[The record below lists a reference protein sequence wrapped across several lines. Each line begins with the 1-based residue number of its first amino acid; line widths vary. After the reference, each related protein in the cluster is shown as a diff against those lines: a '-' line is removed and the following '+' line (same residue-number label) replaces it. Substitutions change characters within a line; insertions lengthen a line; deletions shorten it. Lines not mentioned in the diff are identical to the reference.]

1 MAVSIRVIL
10 YPVELRIRLVTVVLN
25 AMPTSTTSGA
35 RVVVAVTSVTVT
47 RVIIPATITPPVT
60 THTIHV
66 VLMLGIV
73 TSFTCKHSVTTWVTV
88 ARVILVLFNIRCYVI
103 ARGTH
108 KEVVLTVCNLVT
120 T

>member
-1 MAVSIRVIL
+1 
-10 YPVELRIRLVTVVLN
+10 VELRIRLVTVVLN

-35 RVVVAVTSVTVT
+35 RVIIAIASVTVP
-47 RVIIPATITPPVT
+47 RVFIPACETPTVT

-88 ARVILVLFNIRCYVI
+88 TRIEFMLIYICIVFI
-103 ARGTH
+103 AEIAG
-108 KEVVLTVCNLVT
+108 
-120 T
+120 